1 MTVAPGPGRLSLR
14 ATVRAFLEDDFI
26 WDTAARLETLASQ
39 EANPSRGGR
48 PRAYPLVCAL
58 IWDGLVSVFGSAR
71 QVDVELT
78 CPDSGW
84 WDLIRRAAAK
94 QAGTLLPEA
103 PMRRHHYRYL
113 RDRYL
118 TATDTQ
124 LAEITDAFTTHAA
137 HLAVRIGLCDPDGTG
152 SLTHPSADRVIAGD
166 GKVLTPRY
174 KTSPNQRGTLDK
186 TTGEIRT
193 KRADPD
199 AGLHVVGGGDQAFGT
214 KYVLISTRGDARNQ
228 RMILAVEHSPTRA
241 RGGEAATDLKAFDRV
256 LPLLP
261 GAQAVV
267 YDGALRGT
275 HLHHLLTRH
284 GIIPIARVHK
294 AKGGKKRDMYLSE
307 VPVQGAVASTT
318 RVQIHLVNGA
328 PHLRQVAVD
337 GTPTLHP
344 LKRSRILRRQASD
357 GWRLYGE
364 YTLPNDLGGCSFR
377 LRLDRTAEDVTAGF
391 NREEHLRPI
400 PPGDPDHD
408 RLYGRRND
416 TESGN
421 RLLDDSMLRERAH
434 TVGRKR
440 QLLNL
445 TTWAALRNASAAHQ
459 HARPD
464 TSDPPTLAA

>member
-1 MTVAPGPGRLSLR
+1 MTAAPVAGRLSRR

-26 WDTAARLETLASQ
+26 WDTAERLEALAAL

-71 QVDVELT
+71 QVDVELA

-94 QAGTLLPEA
+94 KAGVLLPEQ
-103 PMRRHHYRYL
+103 PMRRHHYRYF

-118 TATDTQ
+118 TATDAQ
-124 LAEITDAFTTHAA
+124 LAEIADAFTTHAA
-137 HLAVRIGLCDPDGTG
+137 RLAVQIGLCDPNGDG
-152 SLTHPSADRVIAGD
+152 SFTHPSADRVVAGD

-174 KTSPNQRGTLDK
+174 KTSPHQRGTLDK
-186 TTGEIRT
+186 TTGEVRM

-228 RMILAVEHSPTRA
+228 RMILCVEYSPTKA
-241 RGGEAATDLKAFDRV
+241 RGGEAAIALKALDRV

-275 HLHHLLTRH
+275 HLHHLLTHH
-284 GIIPIARVHK
+284 GVITIARIHK
-294 AKGGKKRDMYLSE
+294 AKGGKKRDTYLGRTPVHGNPTLSE
-307 VPVQGAVASTT
+307 VD
-318 RVQIHLVNGA
+318 IHLRNGA
-328 PHLRQVAVD
+328 PHLRQIAVD

-344 LKRSRILRRQASD
+344 LTRSRILRRHDSD

-364 YTLPNDLGGCSFR
+364 YALPDDLGGGTVR
-377 LRLDRTAEDVTAGF
+377 LRLDRTTADITAGF

-434 TVGRKR
+434 TVGHRR

-445 TTWAALRNASAAHQ
+445 TTWAALRNATAAHQ

-464 TSDPPTLAA
+464 TSDPPALAA